1 MDLPDIFHTL
11 SFAIENLRGAKL
23 NRGLLTREKRVSLAV
38 RPRSGGTRRPCR
50 AQPLS
55 YRMGGRSSG
64 QSWLSCVPT
73 MQASVESYVSKGA
86 WGNRPQGGP
95 IWLATKSPGTQL
107 QIAGGKCGDRP
118 DCPNSGLGGEGWND
132 RRSSTQSW
140 PRIVRGCARIVP
152 GPGQGG
158 GFAARLKPCPSTVP
172 LGVRFLVRVSSKAF
186 GAGFVISHP
195 FAKCAKGWG
204 TRRLGGA
211 GMSKA
216 SPRSSRIRA
225 DWTKPYSSPRRGV
238 TEKINGKCG
247 DRLP

>member
-1 MDLPDIFHTL
+1 MERLVVFY
-11 SFAIENLRGAKL
+11 A
-23 NRGLLTREKRVSLAV
+23 VLAQDS
-38 RPRSGGTRRPCR
+38 PRLC
-50 AQPLS
+50 AD
-55 YRMGGRSSG
+55 
-64 QSWLSCVPT
+64 C
-73 MQASVESYVSKGA
+73 AGA
-86 WGNRPQGGP
+86 WSGWGVC
-95 IWLATKSPGTQL
+95 GT
-107 QIAGGKCGDRP
+107 A
-118 DCPNSGLGGEGWND
+118 E
-132 RRSSTQSW
+132 
-140 PRIVRGCARIVP
+140 AVP
-152 GPGQGG
+152 FYG
-158 GFAARLKPCPSTVP
+158 A

-247 DRLP
+247 DRPDCPNSGLGGQGWNDWWFSTQVLAQGSPRWGGACAWALVGVGGLRHG